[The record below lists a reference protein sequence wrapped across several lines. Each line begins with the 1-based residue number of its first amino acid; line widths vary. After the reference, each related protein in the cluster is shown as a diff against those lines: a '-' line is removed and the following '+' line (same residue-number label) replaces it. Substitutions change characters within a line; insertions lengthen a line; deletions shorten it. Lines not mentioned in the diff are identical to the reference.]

1 MGIEIHEEAI
11 LSRSVTLSP
20 VFPSLALSINLHY
33 FFKRQGYGWCVPVP
47 ATALNISPNI
57 MPKDYA
63 VFASPNF
70 DANEYANAIVSGE
83 PYQPPATSSKS
94 SDTVAIGSRSGV
106 IAPMTKLAE
115 ASAKE
120 DISMALSKLN
130 YGIDDVDKQIRT
142 LVRSILL
149 SCYFLCILNCY
160 AQVTVH
166 HEDLL
171 QQASEANALE
181 GSLDGV
187 KARLTEVEGGVE
199 KCVSIRAY

>member
-1 MGIEIHEEAI
+1 VRLSDRHGIESAPQI
-11 LSRSVTLSP
+11 TP
-20 VFPSLALSINLHY
+20 
-33 FFKRQGYGWCVPVP
+33 
-47 ATALNISPNI
+47 T
-57 MPKDYA
+57 DYA

-83 PYQPPATSSKS
+83 PYQPPAASSKIT
-94 SDTVAIGSRSGV
+94 DAVAPGARSGV

-149 SCYFLCILNCY
+149 SCRLLCISHHY
-160 AQVTVH
+160 AKVTVH

-199 KCVSIRAY
+199 KCVPTRVYRRQFSKYPLSQTSD